1 MKTIN
6 NNKIGDEMKVTTIYK
21 IITALFLLSIILVS
35 ALYVNMHVSAAADGS
50 TIGSVSVEN
59 LSDGEVKKELNRAV
73 NKWSGSELSVLLG
86 GQKVPLKAEDFEF
99 DIEGSL
105 ITYKKRTTKPWYA
118 FWEKKPIVHEP
129 LRVIATDSLVEKIRE
144 HTKQNSDEIVS
155 QVIEAASYLKKPPF
169 NVKNA
174 DFSIK
179 DGERI
184 SFQYVTVKNADLSN
198 IGALA
203 KQLDGFIIEPEK
215 PFSFN
220 AFIGEQ
226 AENNNDESL
235 SLVAS
240 ALYSTVLQSSF
251 EITERHQAE
260 EIPTYV
266 KPGYEAI
273 VSPFLEKDLK
283 FISHGTMPTKLTA
296 KVSGNVLKI
305 SLYSLAGSPEVLV
318 YEKDRRAIEPRTIY
332 RYMSNLAEGDSKTVE
347 KAKPGLQVYIYRTI
361 TDADGKIE
369 NQLMSQ
375 NYYHPINQVIETS
388 AKQTAPIDNS
398 SDSTTDEYV
407 ENQPGTDQ
415 RVDESQQNDP
425 TSQQPM
431 PSKDKNSKNDSELKS
446 SKEPQATTS
455 KNGGSVPKG
464 SHYNKTGDIVTP
476 NDSK

>member
-1 MKTIN
+1 
-6 NNKIGDEMKVTTIYK
+6 MKVTPIYK
-21 IITALFLLSIILVS
+21 IITGLFLLSIILAS
-35 ALYVNMHVSAAADGS
+35 ASYVNLHVFAASRGS
-50 TIGSVSVEN
+50 TIGSVAVED
-59 LSDGEVKKELNRAV
+59 LSDGEVKKQLNRAI
-73 NKWSGSELSVLLG
+73 NKWKNSELSVLVG
-86 GQKVPLKAEDFEF
+86 GEKVVLEAEDFQFNSDES
-99 DIEGSL
+99 IS
-105 ITYKKRTTKPWYA
+105 TYKNRTAKPWYA
-118 FWEKKPIVHEP
+118 FWRKTPIVHEP
-129 LRVIATDSLVEKIRE
+129 LQVSATDSLVEKISE
-144 HTKQNSDEIVS
+144 HTKQNSDEIAS
-155 QVIEAASYLKKPPF
+155 QVLEAASYLRKFPLKI
-169 NVKNA
+169 KDA
-174 DFSIK
+174 DFSIE

-184 SFQYVTVKNADLSN
+184 SFQAVPVKDADLSN
-198 IGALA
+198 IVALA
-203 KQLDGFIIEPEK
+203 KQLDGYIFEPNK

-220 AFIGEQ
+220 SFIEQ
-226 AENNNDESL
+226 EEINNDRSL
-235 SLVAS
+235 SLMAS
-240 ALYSTVLQSSF
+240 ALYSNVLQSSF

-273 VSPFLEKDLK
+273 VSPFLNKDLK
-283 FISHGTMPTKLTA
+283 FISKGTVPA
-296 KVSGNVLKI
+296 KIVATVSGNELKV
-305 SLYSLAGSPEVLV
+305 SLYSLSGSPEVLV

-332 RYMSNLAEGDSKTVE
+332 RYMSNLAEGDSRTVE

-361 TDADGKIE
+361 TDENGKTE

-398 SDSTTDEYV
+398 SEPTTDEYV
-407 ENQPGTDQ
+407 ENQQGTDQ
-415 RVDESQQNDP
+415 GLGEPQQEES

-431 PSKDKNSKNDSELKS
+431 PSKDKNSKDDSELNS

>member
-1 MKTIN
+1 
-6 NNKIGDEMKVTTIYK
+6 MKVTPIYK
-21 IITALFLLSIILVS
+21 IITGLFLLSIILAS
-35 ALYVNMHVSAAADGS
+35 ASYVNLHVFAASSGS
-50 TIGSVSVEN
+50 TIGSVAVED
-59 LSDGEVKKELNRAV
+59 LSDGEVKKQLNRV
-73 NKWSGSELSVLLG
+73 INKWKNTELSVLVG
-86 GQKVPLKAEDFEF
+86 EEKVLLKAEDFQF
-99 DIEGSL
+99 DIDES
-105 ITYKKRTTKPWYA
+105 ISTYKKRTAKPWYA

-129 LRVIATDSLVEKIRE
+129 LQVSATDSLVDKISE

-155 QVIEAASYLKKPPF
+155 QVLEAASYLRKFPLKI
-169 NVKNA
+169 KDA
-174 DFSIK
+174 DFSIE

-184 SFQYVTVKNADLSN
+184 SFQAVPVKDADLSN
-198 IGALA
+198 IVALA
-203 KQLDGFIIEPEK
+203 KQLDGFIIEPNK

-220 AFIGEQ
+220 GFVEQ
-226 AENNNDESL
+226 AEISNDDSL

-283 FISHGTMPTKLTA
+283 FISHGTVPA
-296 KVSGNVLKI
+296 KIAATVSGNELKV
-305 SLYSLAGSPEVLV
+305 SLYSLSGSPEVLV

-361 TDADGKIE
+361 TDKNGKTE

-398 SDSTTDEYV
+398 SEPTTDGYV
-407 ENQPGTDQ
+407 ENQQGTDQ
-415 RVDESQQNDP
+415 GLGEPQQEES

-431 PSKDKNSKNDSELKS
+431 PSKDKNSKDDSELNS